1 MVEMP
6 EDDVPRGINKKVVL
20 AGLALAVI
28 AVLGIFFVFRFVESE
43 RQREMQDWQIRLG
56 IVADSRAGAINDWI
70 EDQFGIV
77 RSLAENASLQLY
89 VTELSLLGEDADSDE
104 LGEAGYLRNLLI
116 ATAERAEFTEPLT
129 GPELNANVER
139 VGLAGMALL
148 DPNGKVLVATPTMPP
163 IVGPIR
169 EFLQRT
175 PRGER
180 GLLDMY
186 LGNSDQPTMGFLMPV
201 FGIQADAGASD
212 VLGIVIGIK
221 IVGDELYDL
230 LEQPG
235 EIEETAE
242 TYIVRANGP
251 NVEFLTPLKDGT
263 EPLRRVMALD
273 TPDLAS
279 PFVIETAGG
288 FGVKVDYNNEEVLAT
303 GRTLSAA
310 PWVLIR
316 KVTTAEALSAAESR
330 LTTMLVVF
338 ILVIIVTLV
347 VIVAVWRH
355 GTSVRA
361 AASAERFRVA
371 AERFQNLGKFLRVV
385 TDSQPTEMIA
395 VTAEGQY
402 TFANKTAADN
412 AGMDVD
418 AILNTTMAN
427 VMGPVRAKTFDRVNK
442 EILARAEEIIEN
454 EERITNIHEFD
465 DEKGHH
471 LIRTTHYP
479 LRGDRD
485 HPPAVLMMIDDITEL
500 MQEREHR
507 ERVFRE
513 LVETLV
519 DVVGQRDPYC
529 AHHASRVGEVATA
542 MAKEMELGA
551 KDLRTID
558 IAAQLMNLGKTRVRG
573 EWLRRE
579 GPLTSEEIERVRTEI
594 EKGADMLS
602 HVEFDGP
609 VVKIIRQV
617 QEHADGTGRPNGL
630 KGDEIDLAARIIAVA
645 NVFVAMVSPRSY
657 RKQGKSFDEATV
669 ELMQERDKRYD
680 RRAVSALLHVLD
692 NRNGRTKWANFAEAP
707 AREMDDGQDGS
718 SSAGQDRK
726 GG

>member
-1 MVEMP
+1 MAEMP
-6 EDDVPRGINKKVVL
+6 EDDVPRGVNKTVVL
-20 AGLALAVI
+20 AALTLAVI
-28 AVLGIFFVFRFVESE
+28 AVLGVFFVFRFVDSE

-70 EDQFGIV
+70 EDQFGVI
-77 RSLAENASLQLY
+77 RSLGENASLQLY
-89 VTELSLLGEDADSDE
+89 VTELSLLGEDAGDDD

-116 ATAERAEFTEPLT
+116 ATAERAKFTEPLT
-129 GPELNANVER
+129 GPDLNANVER

-169 EFLQRT
+169 EFLQKT

-186 LGNSDQPTMGFLMPV
+186 LGNSDQPTMGFSLPV
-201 FGIQADAGASD
+201 FGIQADAGTSE
-212 VLGIVIGIK
+212 VLGTIIGIR
-221 IVGDELYDL
+221 IVGDDLYRL
-230 LEQPG
+230 LRQPG

-242 TYIVRANGP
+242 TYIVRTRGP
-251 NVEFLTPLKDGT
+251 NVEFLSPLQDGT
-263 EPLRRVMALD
+263 APLRRVLAQD

-279 PFVIETAGG
+279 AYVIETAGG
-288 FGVKVDYNNEEVLAT
+288 FGKKVDYNNEEVLVT

-310 PWVLIR
+310 PWVVVR
-316 KVTTAEALSAAESR
+316 KVSTAEALSAAESR
-330 LTTMLVVF
+330 LTTMLIVF
-338 ILVIIVTLV
+338 ILVIVVTLV
-347 VIVAVWRH
+347 MIVAVWRH
-355 GTSVRA
+355 GTSIRA
-361 AASAERFRVA
+361 AAAAERFRLA

-418 AILNTTMAN
+418 AMMKTTMAN
-427 VMGPVRAKTFDRVNK
+427 VMGPVRAKSFEKLNK
-442 EILARAEEIIEN
+442 EILLRAEEIIAN
-454 EERITNIHEFD
+454 QERITHINEFD

-471 LIRTTHYP
+471 LIRSTHYP

-485 HPPAVLMMIDDITEL
+485 HPAAVLMMLDDITEL
-500 MQEREHR
+500 MEEREQR

-542 MAKEMELGA
+542 MAKEM
-551 KDLRTID
+551 DLDSKAIRTID
-558 IAAQLMNLGKTRVRG
+558 IAAQLMNIGKTRVRG

-579 GPLTSEEIERVRTEI
+579 GPLTPDEIELVRTQI
-594 EKGADMLS
+594 QKGADMLS

-609 VVKIIRQV
+609 VVEIIGQV
-617 QEHADGTGRPNGL
+617 QEHADGSGRPRGL
-630 KGDEIDLAARIIAVA
+630 KGDEINLAARIIAVA
-645 NVFVAMVSPRSY
+645 NAFVAMVSPRSY
-657 RKQGKSFDEATV
+657 RKIGRSVEDATG

-692 NRNGRTKWANFAEAP
+692 NRGGRDKWADFAKAP
-707 AREMDDGQDGS
+707 VRETDDGSGV
-718 SSAGQDRK
+718 GRDRTA
-726 GG
+726 

>member
-1 MVEMP
+1 MAEMP
-6 EDDVPRGINKKVVL
+6 EDDVPRGVNKTVIL
-20 AGLALAVI
+20 AGLGLAVI

-56 IVADSRAGAINDWI
+56 IVADSRAGTINDWI
-70 EDQFGIV
+70 EDQFGV
-77 RSLAENASLQLY
+77 LRGLAENASLQLY
-89 VTELSLLGEDADSDE
+89 VTELSLAGDDAEDLGETD
-104 LGEAGYLRNLLI
+104 YLRNLLV
-116 ATAERAEFTEPLT
+116 ATAERAKFTEPLT
-129 GPELNANVER
+129 GPEVNANVER
-139 VGLAGMALL
+139 VGLAGLALL
-148 DPNGKVLVATPTMPP
+148 DPNGRVLAATPSMPP
-163 IVGPIR
+163 ITGPIR

-175 PRGER
+175 ARGER

-186 LGNSDQPTMGFLMPV
+186 LGNSDQPTMGFMMPV
-201 FGIQADAGASD
+201 FGIQADAGTSE
-212 VLGIVIGIK
+212 VLGMVLGIK
-221 IVGDELYDL
+221 IVGDDLYSRL
-230 LEQPG
+230 KQPG
-235 EIEETAE
+235 QTEETSE
-242 TYIVRANGP
+242 TYIVRTRGP
-251 NVEFLTPLKDGT
+251 NVEFLSPLKDGT
-263 EPLRRVMALD
+263 APLRRVLATD
-273 TPDLAS
+273 TPNLAS
-279 PFVIETAGG
+279 AFVIESAGG
-288 FGVKVDYNNEEVLAT
+288 FGVKTDYNNEEVLVT

-310 PWVLIR
+310 PWVVVR

-355 GTSVRA
+355 GTSIRA
-361 AASAERFRVA
+361 AAAAERFRVA

-418 AILNTTMAN
+418 AILKTTMAN
-427 VMGPVRAKTFDRVNK
+427 VMGPVRAKTFERINK
-442 EILARAEEIIEN
+442 EIIARTEDIITN
-454 EERITNIHEFD
+454 QERITHVHEFD

-471 LIRTTHYP
+471 LVRTTHYP

-529 AHHASRVGEVATA
+529 AHHASRVAEVATA
-542 MAKEMELGA
+542 MGKEMELSG
-551 KDLRTID
+551 KEIRTID

-579 GPLTSEEIERVRTEI
+579 GPLTEEELELVRREIEN
-594 EKGADMLS
+594 GADMLS

-609 VVKIIRQV
+609 VVDIIRQV
-617 QEHADGTGRPNGL
+617 QERADGRGRPRGL
-630 KGDEIDLAARIIAVA
+630 KGDEINLAARIITVA
-645 NVFVAMVSPRSY
+645 NAFVAMVSPRSY
-657 RKQGKSFDEATV
+657 RKEGRSFDDATD
-669 ELMQERDKRYD
+669 EMMQERDKRYD
-680 RRAVSALLHVLD
+680 KRAVSALLHVLD
-692 NRNGRTKWANFAEAP
+692 NREGRSKWAHFANMP
-707 AREMDDGQDGS
+707 VRETDDGNDPDGV
-718 SSAGQDRK
+718 GRDRK
-726 GG
+726 GTP

>member
-1 MVEMP
+1 MAEMP
-6 EDDVPRGINKKVVL
+6 EDDVPRGVNKTVVL
-20 AGLALAVI
+20 AALTLAVI
-28 AVLGIFFVFRFVESE
+28 AVLGVFFVFRFVDSE

-70 EDQFGIV
+70 DDQFAAIRG
-77 RSLAENASLQLY
+77 LGENASLQLY
-89 VTELSLLGEDADSDE
+89 VTELSLLGDDADSDE

-116 ATAERAEFTEPLT
+116 ATAERAKFTEPLT
-129 GPELNANVER
+129 GPDLNANVER

-163 IVGPIR
+163 IAGPIR
-169 EFLQRT
+169 EFLQKT

-186 LGNSDQPTMGFLMPV
+186 LGNSDQPTMGFSLPV
-201 FGIQADAGASD
+201 FGIQADAGTSE
-212 VLGIVIGIK
+212 VLGTIIGIR
-221 IVGDELYDL
+221 IVGDDLYRL
-230 LEQPG
+230 LRQPG

-242 TYIVRANGP
+242 TYIVRTRGP
-251 NVEFLTPLKDGT
+251 NVEFLSPLKDGT
-263 EPLRRVMALD
+263 APLRRVMARD

-279 PFVIETAGG
+279 AYVIDTAGG
-288 FGVKVDYNNEEVLAT
+288 FGRKVDYNNEEVLVT

-310 PWVLIR
+310 PWVVVR
-316 KVTTAEALSAAESR
+316 KVSTAEALSAAESR
-330 LTTMLVVF
+330 LTTMLIVF
-338 ILVIIVTLV
+338 ILVIVVTLV
-347 VIVAVWRH
+347 MIVAVWRH
-355 GTSVRA
+355 GTSIRA
-361 AASAERFRVA
+361 AAAAERFRLA

-418 AILNTTMAN
+418 AMMKTTMAN
-427 VMGPVRAKTFDRVNK
+427 VMGPVRAKSFEKLNK
-442 EILARAEEIIEN
+442 EILLRAEEIIAN
-454 EERITNIHEFD
+454 QERITHINEFD

-471 LIRTTHYP
+471 LIRSTHYP

-485 HPPAVLMMIDDITEL
+485 HPAAVLMMLDDITEL
-500 MQEREHR
+500 MEEREQR

-542 MAKEMELGA
+542 MAKEM
-551 KDLRTID
+551 DLDSKAIRTID
-558 IAAQLMNLGKTRVRG
+558 IAAQLMNIGKTRVRG

-579 GPLTSEEIERVRTEI
+579 GPLTPDEIELVRTQI
-594 EKGADMLS
+594 QKGADMLS

-609 VVKIIRQV
+609 VVEIIGQV
-617 QEHADGTGRPNGL
+617 QEHADGSGRPRGL
-630 KGDEIDLAARIIAVA
+630 KGDEINLAARIIAVA
-645 NVFVAMVSPRSY
+645 NAFVAMVSPRSY
-657 RKQGKSFDEATV
+657 RKEGRSVEDATG

-692 NRNGRTKWANFAEAP
+692 NRGGRDKWADFAKAP
-707 AREMDDGQDGS
+707 VRETDD
-718 SSAGQDRK
+718 AGGAGRDRAATD
-726 GG
+726 